1 MPVFLDTNIFLYAAG
16 GPHPEREA
24 CIELLQRVSDGSL
37 DATVNAEVVQEVM
50 FVLVRRGRL
59 RDGLRL
65 ARDVLALFPG
75 LFPVTQQ
82 DMLSACVLL
91 ERYPR
96 LPVRDAIH
104 AATMLNNGL
113 QTVVSVDADF
123 DQLVEIRRVAPGSA

>member
-1 MPVFLDTNIFLYAAG
+1 LTPISSSTAG

-37 DATVNAEVVQEVM
+37 DATVDAEVVQEVL

-75 LFPVTQQ
+75 LFPVTSQ
-82 DMLSACVLL
+82 DMLRACGLL
-91 ERYPR
+91 ERYPT

-104 AATMLNNGL
+104 VATMLNNGL
-113 QTVVSVDADF
+113 KTVVSVDADF
-123 DQLVEIRRVAPGSA
+123 DQVVEIRRVAPGSA

>member
-1 MPVFLDTNIFLYAAG
+1 M
-16 GPHPEREA
+16 
-24 CIELLQRVSDGSL
+24 
-37 DATVNAEVVQEVM
+37 DAIVHAEVVQEVM

-75 LFPVTQQ
+75 LFLVTRQ
-82 DMLSACVLL
+82 DMLRACGLL

-96 LPVRDAIH
+96 LPVRGAIH
-104 AATMLNNGL
+104 VATMLNNGL

-123 DQLVEIRRVAPGSA
+123 DQVVEIRRVAPGSA

>member
-1 MPVFLDTNIFLYAAG
+1 M
-16 GPHPEREA
+16 
-24 CIELLQRVSDGSL
+24 
-37 DATVNAEVVQEVM
+37 DAIVHAEVVQEVM

-75 LFPVTQQ
+75 LFLVTRQ
-82 DMLSACVLL
+82 DMLRACGLL

-104 AATMLNNGL
+104 VATMLNNGL

-123 DQLVEIRRVAPGSA
+123 DQVVEIRRVAPGSA

>member
-16 GPHPEREA
+16 GPRPEREA
-24 CIELLQRVSDGSL
+24 CIALLRRVSDGSM
-37 DATVNAEVVQEVM
+37 DTIFNAEVVQEVM

-65 ARDVLALFPG
+65 ARDVLAFFPG
-75 LFPVTQQ
+75 LFLVTRQ
-82 DMLSACVLL
+82 DMLRACGLL

-104 AATMLNNGL
+104 VATMLNNGL

-123 DQLVEIRRVAPGSA
+123 DQVVEIRRVAPGSA